1 MDVNLHPSIRREG
14 QHEKVQI
21 SFECFKAC
29 TLVAMFDYSG
39 LSIWKELLVSLTLH
53 LSINDRLKKFHEI

>member
-1 MDVNLHPSIRREG
+1 MRGKG
-14 QHEKVQI
+14 QHVKAQI
-21 SFECFKAC
+21 SFECFKAY

-53 LSINDRLKKFHEI
+53 VSINDRLKKIHEI